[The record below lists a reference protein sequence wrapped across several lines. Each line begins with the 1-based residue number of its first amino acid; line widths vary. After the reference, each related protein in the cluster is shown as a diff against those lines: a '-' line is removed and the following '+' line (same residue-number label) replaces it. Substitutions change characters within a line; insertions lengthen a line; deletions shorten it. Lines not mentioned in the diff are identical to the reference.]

1 LQDKKIL
8 PNSMNDVIPTKEQV
22 LAAMDRVRPHV
33 HRTPILTS
41 RSVNEISGAEIYFKC
56 DNFQRMGAFK
66 MRGAVNAI
74 LSLPKE
80 ALDRGVATHSS
91 GNFAQALALSA
102 RSLGVKATVVMPENA
117 PEVKKRAVAGYGAKI
132 VISGSTP
139 VAREKKLDEVVAQT
153 GATFI
158 HPSNDTNVILGNST
172 ATQELLEDAPHLDYV
187 MAPVGGGGLIAGTAM
202 AVHYLSPCTKVIG
215 AEPAQA
221 DDAYRSLE
229 TGVIQPSINPDTIA
243 DGLRTFLGDR
253 NFPILQQFVERIIL
267 VEEQEIIDGMRII
280 WERMKIIVE
289 PSATVTVGAV
299 LKEPQTFQGKKI
311 GIIIC
316 GGNVDIENL
325 PF

>member
-1 LQDKKIL
+1 
-8 PNSMNDVIPTKEQV
+8 MNDVIPTKEQL
-22 LAAMDRVRPHV
+22 LAAMDRVKPHV
-33 HRTPILTS
+33 HRTPVLTS
-41 RSVNEISGAEIYFKC
+41 KSINEISGADIYFKC

-80 ALDRGVATHSS
+80 ALEKGVATHSS

-117 PEVKKRAVAGYGAKI
+117 PEIKKRAVAGYGAKI
-132 VISGSTP
+132 VISGSSP
-139 VAREKKLDEVVAQT
+139 IEREQKLDEVIAAT

-172 ATQELLEDAPHLDYV
+172 ATQELIEQVPHLDYV
-187 MAPVGGGGLIAGTAM
+187 LAPVGGGGLVAGTAL
-202 AVHYLSPCTKVIG
+202 AAHYLSPDTSVIG

-221 DDAYRSLE
+221 DDAYRSLQ

-253 NFPILQQFVERIIL
+253 NFPIIQQMVERIIL
-267 VEEQEIIDGMRII
+267 VEEQEIIDAMRLV
-280 WERMKIIVE
+280 WERMKIVVE

-299 LKEPQTFQGKKI
+299 LKEPETFRGKKI

-316 GGNVDIENL
+316 GGNVDVENL

>member
-1 LQDKKIL
+1 
-8 PNSMNDVIPTKEQV
+8 MNDVIPTKEQL

-33 HRTPILTS
+33 HRTPVLTS
-41 RSVNEISGAEIYFKC
+41 KSINEISGADIYFKC

-74 LSLPKE
+74 LSLPKD
-80 ALDRGVATHSS
+80 ALEKGVATHSS

-102 RSLGVKATVVMPENA
+102 KSIGVKATVVMPENA
-117 PEVKKRAVAGYGAKI
+117 PEIKKKAVAGYGAEI
-132 VISGSTP
+132 VISGSSP
-139 VAREKKLDEVVAQT
+139 IEREQKLDEVVAAT

-172 ATQELLEDAPHLDYV
+172 ATQEFIEQVPHLDYV
-187 MAPVGGGGLIAGTAM
+187 LAPVGGGGLVAGTAL
-202 AVHYLSPCTKVIG
+202 AVHYLSPGTSVIG
-215 AEPAQA
+215 AEPSQA
-221 DDAYRSLE
+221 DDAYRSLQ
-229 TGVIQPSINPDTIA
+229 TGVIQPSINPNTIA

-253 NFPILQQFVERIIL
+253 NFPIIQQMVERIIL
-267 VEEQEIIDGMRII
+267 VEEQEIIDAMRLV
-280 WERMKIIVE
+280 WERMKIVVE

-299 LKEPQTFQGKKI
+299 LKEPDTFRGKKI

-316 GGNVDIENL
+316 GGNVDVENL

>member
-1 LQDKKIL
+1 
-8 PNSMNDVIPTKEQV
+8 MNDVIPTKDQL
-22 LAAMDRVRPHV
+22 LAAMDRVKPHV
-33 HRTPILTS
+33 HRTPVLTS
-41 RSVNEISGAEIYFKC
+41 KSINEISGAEIYFKC

-74 LSLPKE
+74 LSLPKV
-80 ALDRGVATHSS
+80 ALEKGVATHSS

-102 RSLGVKATVVMPENA
+102 RSLGVQATVVMPENA
-117 PEVKKRAVAGYGAKI
+117 PDIKKRAVAGYGAKI
-132 VISGSTP
+132 VISGSSP
-139 VAREKKLDEVVAQT
+139 IEREQKLDEVVAAT

-172 ATQELLEDAPHLDYV
+172 ATQELIEQAPHLDYV
-187 MAPVGGGGLIAGTAM
+187 LAPVGGGGLVAGTAL
-202 AVHYLSPCTKVIG
+202 AVHYLSPGTSVIG

-221 DDAYRSLE
+221 DDAYRSLQ
-229 TGVIQPSINPDTIA
+229 TGVIQPSINPNTIA

-253 NFPILQQFVERIIL
+253 NFPIIQQMVERIIL
-267 VEEQEIIDGMRII
+267 VEEQEIIDAMRLV
-280 WERMKIIVE
+280 WERMKIVVE

-299 LKEPQTFQGKKI
+299 LKEPDTFRGKKI

-316 GGNVDIENL
+316 GGNVDVENL